1 MSTQV
6 LAGSSVWV
14 SPVTLEPVT
23 IEVVLESDQPSQ
35 ALAESIQ
42 AAIQA
47 YLSPARYNL
56 GSLLRIRE
64 LEYVVR
70 STPGVNGV
78 TRLTVD
84 NRVIDRE
91 MSFRWSIPTLDL
103 LTLDVVGS
111 GVTLSYYL
119 GPGVTNDDRT

>member
-1 MSTQV
+1 
-6 LAGSSVWV
+6 
-14 SPVTLEPVT
+14 VTLEPVT